1 MNARE
6 PTRGAQSAA
15 RSRSLPHGSG
25 ADELG
30 YVSRHRGARPDRGQ
44 RQAETSVRSRTASR
58 DAQAGQRRSDSRP
71 AYVYNEG
78 VGHASRSAR
87 PAPAH
92 STPRTQARRKR
103 TPAPHGAEHVRRRA
117 RRSTHSR
124 RVWREIGSWVVT
136 LALAA
141 LVGFVVRGFVF
152 ELVRVEGP
160 SMSPTLASGEVLL
173 VTRFDY
179 LTAEPARGDVVVC
192 RYPNRDGTFI
202 KRVIAL
208 PGDEFEIRDGC
219 TYVNGA
225 QIAESYVEF
234 AATEDYGP
242 VLIGDGQYMLLG
254 DNRAISHDS
263 RASDVGTLRADDM
276 VGRVRW
282 VVYPFDAVR
291 EVAN

>member
-1 MNARE
+1 MNRRGVHRAR
-6 PTRGAQSAA
+6 RAVGACPMDLARTNWAMCRDTVA
-15 RSRSLPHGSG
+15 RSLI
-25 ADELG
+25 EVN
-30 YVSRHRGARPDRGQ
+30 VSRNVSAVACSFG
-44 RQAETSVRSRTASR
+44 

-173 VTRFDY
+173 VTR
-179 LTAEPARGDVVVC
+179 LT
-192 RYPNRDGTFI
+192 I
-202 KRVIAL
+202 
-208 PGDEFEIRDGC
+208 
-219 TYVNGA
+219 
-225 QIAESYVEF
+225 
-234 AATEDYGP
+234 
-242 VLIGDGQYMLLG
+242 
-254 DNRAISHDS
+254 
-263 RASDVGTLRADDM
+263 
-276 VGRVRW
+276 
-282 VVYPFDAVR
+282 
-291 EVAN
+291 